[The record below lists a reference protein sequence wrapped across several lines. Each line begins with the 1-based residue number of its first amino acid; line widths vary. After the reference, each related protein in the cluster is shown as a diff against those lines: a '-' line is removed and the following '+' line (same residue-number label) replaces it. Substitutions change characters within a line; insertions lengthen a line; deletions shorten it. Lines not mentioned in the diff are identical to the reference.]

1 MLALFKMK
9 KEERFRKIAF
19 AVITLMLVSANTVAQ
34 TIRGV
39 VTEATTGEPVIGA
52 TVYVKELN
60 KGTITNIDGE
70 YAFST
75 LPPGRYTL
83 EASYVGFNPYTINEV
98 LVAGNK
104 EQIIN
109 MEMAEATQDLKE
121 VVIRPDVKKEKAINL
136 YALAGVK
143 MISMEEAV
151 RFAGGYSDPAR
162 LVTSFAGV
170 AGSPDNNGIS
180 VHGNAPQSLSWRL
193 EGVEINSPN
202 HFTDAF
208 YMGAGAVSA
217 LNANMLANSDF
228 YSGAMTAEYGNAL
241 SGVMDMR
248 LRKGNNKNYQHAL
261 QLGTLGMEGTSE
273 GPISK
278 KAGSSYIINYRYS
291 FTTLSRKI
299 GLLELDG
306 DQADFQDLCFK
317 LNFPTAKAGTFSVFA
332 LAMQDKYWL
341 DDPDDPDEW
350 CTFYDRE
357 YLESRQKMLVGG
369 LSHSIYL
376 GKGFNWN
383 TTMAGSYF
391 QNDGEDEY
399 YDPATITPELKYGVR
414 MPYTVMRQKNSQLTF
429 TTSLQKRFSEHF
441 TSKLGVTYSE
451 YLFDLNMKM
460 TEIGQ
465 PLPDNYVYSADSHTG
480 LLTGYLSNSWKI
492 CPQFTFNF
500 GVTSQYFKLNKETTI
515 EPRAAMQW
523 NPDYH
528 NTLSLGYGLHSKMEK
543 MDVYFFKDP
552 TTGTYVNKG
561 LDLSKAHHLLFSWM
575 YRFNDHLNL
584 KAETYYQWLYDIPVG
599 ADGSEYCVLNRKE
612 VYVDRAL
619 NNNGKGRNYGVDLT
633 LEQYMH
639 NGWFGMI
646 NGSLYKAEY
655 QNGNGV
661 WFNTRYNRGYLA
673 KVLGG
678 KEWMF
683 GNNNRNILNVSAKCT
698 VQGGTRH
705 TPVDVDKTKALYEAG
720 SPDVVFVESKSWTEQ
735 YDPMVMIDITV
746 SYKFAGKG
754 VDHTVA
760 IEALNITGERPPYA
774 DYYDYKNHKIKAYDS
789 GLSFPNIY
797 YRITF

>member
-1 MLALFKMK
+1 MIMSKKSKKIILASIL
-9 KEERFRKIAF
+9 
-19 AVITLMLVSANTVAQ
+19 LMMNSVSGMAQ
-34 TIRGV
+34 SIRGV

-52 TVYVKELN
+52 TVFVKELK
-60 KGTITNIDGE
+60 KGSITNMDGE
-70 YAFST
+70 YSFSD
-75 LPPGRYTL
+75 LPPGRYTI
-83 EASYVGFNPYTINEV
+83 EASYVGFTPYTINEV

-104 EQIIN
+104 EQVIN
-109 MEMAEATQDLKE
+109 MEMSEATQDLKE
-121 VVIRPDVKKEKAINL
+121 IVVRPDVKKEKAINH
-136 YALAGVK
+136 YALVGVK
-143 MISMEEAV
+143 MISMEEAA

-241 SGVMDMR
+241 SGVMDMK
-248 LRKGNNKNYQHAL
+248 LRKGNDKNYQHAL
-261 QLGTLGMEGTSE
+261 QLGTLGVEGTSE

-278 KAGSSYIINYRYS
+278 KAGSSYLINYRYS

-317 LNFPTAKAGTFSVFA
+317 LNFPTTKAGTFSVFA

-341 DDPDDPDEW
+341 DDPDDPSEW

-357 YLESRQKMLVGG
+357 QMESRQRMLVGG

-376 GKGFNWN
+376 GKGFNWS
-383 TTMAGSYF
+383 TTVAGSYF

-399 YDPATITPELKYGVR
+399 YDPATVSPQLKYGKL
-414 MPYTVMRQKNSQLTF
+414 MPYMEMRQKNSQYTF
-429 TTSLQKRFSEHF
+429 TTALQKRFSERF
-441 TSKLGVTYSE
+441 TSKVGVTYSE
-451 YLFDLNMKM
+451 YYFDLGLRM
-460 TEIGQ
+460 TDIGQ
-465 PLPDNYVYSADSHTG
+465 PLPDDYVYRADSHTG
-480 LLTGYLSNSWKI
+480 LLTAYLSNSWKMSTH
-492 CPQFTFNF
+492 FTFNF
-500 GVTSQYFKLNKETTI
+500 GLTTQHFRLNKETTV
-515 EPRAAMQW
+515 EPRAALQW
-523 NPDYH
+523 NPNYH
-528 NTLSLGYGLHSKMEK
+528 NTFSLGYGLHSKMEK
-543 MDVYFFKDP
+543 MDVYFYKDP
-552 TTGTYVNKG
+552 VNGFVNKG
-561 LDLSKAHHLLFSWM
+561 LDLSKAHHLLLSWM

-584 KAETYYQWLYDIPVG
+584 KAEAYYQWLYDIPVG
-599 ADGSEYCVLNRKE
+599 AGNSEEDKVYCVLNRKE
-612 VYVDRAL
+612 AYVDRAL
-619 NNNGKGRNYGVDLT
+619 KSTGKGRNYGFDLT

-646 NGSLYKAEY
+646 NGSIYKAEY
-655 QNGNGV
+655 QAANGE
-661 WFNTRYNRGYLA
+661 WYNTRYNRGYLA

-683 GNNNRNILNVSAKCT
+683 GKNNRNIINVSAKCT

-705 TPVDVDKTKALYEAG
+705 TPVDLNGSKQWYEAG
-720 SPDVVFVESKSWTEQ
+720 DPEVKLINSKAWSEQ
-735 YDPMVMIDITV
+735 YDPLVMFDLTV
-746 SYKFAGKG
+746 SYKFTGKG
-754 VDHTVA
+754 VDHTFA
-760 IEALNITGERPPYA
+760 IEALNITGEEPPYA
-774 DYYDYKNHKIKAYDS
+774 DYYDYKNDRIKSYDS

-797 YRITF
+797 YRISF